1 MVATRGDTY
10 LAGSLF
16 EMLRLQRVS
25 LIEQVGCRDF
35 VNSFENGLIL
45 DGIAA

>member
-16 EMLRLQRVS
+16 EMFRLQSVS
-25 LIEQVGCRDF
+25 LIEHAGCGDF
-35 VNSFENGLIL
+35 VVFSGNALIPHKI
-45 DGIAA
+45 DA